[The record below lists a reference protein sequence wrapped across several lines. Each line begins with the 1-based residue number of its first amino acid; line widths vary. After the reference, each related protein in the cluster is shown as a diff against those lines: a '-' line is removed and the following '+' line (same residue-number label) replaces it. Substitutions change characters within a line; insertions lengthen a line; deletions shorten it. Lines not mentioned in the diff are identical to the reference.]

1 MELRNR
7 NVAGRG
13 DVPASLRDVALGPT
27 IYGGERYSKMSERL
41 KRQHK
46 KPEDAVSTTKVSL
59 PLGSWL
65 GAALGLTPSGYS
77 RADCMGTRCAQIVAP
92 RLIGLGFAL
101 FLVLSYVFYL
111 QYLAA
116 VRRRDRSQ

>member
-7 NVAGRG
+7 NVGGRGG

-46 KPEDAVSTTKVSL
+46 KPEDAVSTTKVNL
-59 PLGSWL
+59 PLGSRV
-65 GAALGLTPSGYS
+65 GAAWGLTPPSGS
-77 RADCMGTRCAQIVAP
+77 SCVTLLAQIVAP
-92 RLIGLGFAL
+92 RLIGLGVAL
-101 FLVLSYVFYL
+101 VLVLSYVFYL

-116 VRRRDRSQ
+116 QRRRERSQ